1 MYKDKGYSLFAFQP
15 VQSSSAASSPHP
27 LTKFYPTVTQV
38 NSESPFY
45 SNKTL
50 SVEEKVKPIVCALV
64 LLIDRYHKTFGR
76 FIPLQSSDLVYKKP
90 LVEGDD
96 KNVYKARLWL
106 VSWSRVLEERKFL
119 SSGSKDKDKDKNST
133 ADKKFSSGFK
143 DSLLMSSAFTAMH
156 DVVVNLW
163 EDKEYLP
170 PEVVEE
176 EDQLSLSISW
186 WSLGVITYFLL
197 SGSTPFSDPN
207 VPVMYRKIA
216 EVALMLN
223 TAKADAQNWIF

>member
-1 MYKDKGYSLFAFQP
+1 VYKDKGYSL
-15 VQSSSAASSPHP
+15 SPHP

-223 TAKADAQNWIF
+223 TAKTDAQNRIF